1 MLLLTEISVIRPVAP
16 IECRRGDSETARQRS
31 VPCFLAG
38 DLRANEH
45 VSEKIPYL
53 YYKYIL
59 FLQLLR
65 VYKCSISYLKEYNI
79 QKQTGVT
86 TF

>member
-1 MLLLTEISVIRPVAP
+1 MTEISVIRPVAP

-45 VSEKIPYL
+45 VS
-53 YYKYIL
+53 
-59 FLQLLR
+59 
-65 VYKCSISYLKEYNI
+65 
-79 QKQTGVT
+79 KQM
-86 TF
+86 F

>member
-1 MLLLTEISVIRPVAP
+1 MTEISVIRPVAP

-45 VSEKIPYL
+45 VSNEN
-53 YYKYIL
+53 YYTHISFL
-59 FLQLLR
+59 F
-65 VYKCSISYLKEYNI
+65 VFGFKH
-79 QKQTGVT
+79 
-86 TF
+86 

>member
-1 MLLLTEISVIRPVAP
+1 MTEISVIRPVAP

-45 VSEKIPYL
+45 VSKQKVLIEWL
-53 YYKYIL
+53 S
-59 FLQLLR
+59 LLSFFFFF
-65 VYKCSISYLKEYNI
+65 KN
-79 QKQTGVT
+79 
-86 TF
+86 

>member
-1 MLLLTEISVIRPVAP
+1 MTEISVIRPVAP

-45 VSEKIPYL
+45 VSKNIQHYIV
-53 YYKYIL
+53 YIL
-59 FLQLLR
+59 HGFSLRLLR
-65 VYKCSISYLKEYNI
+65 VYNLFLIC
-79 QKQTGVT
+79 
-86 TF
+86 